1 MAIRVVFATGN
12 AHKVGEV
19 QRILDASDAG
29 VEVLSLEGWPDAPNP
44 VEDGETFAANAL
56 IKARALAAYTGFPAV
71 ADDSGICVD
80 ALNGMPGIFSARWS
94 GVHGQDLANLELL
107 IAQMRDVPDERRGAH
122 FLCAAALVTPEG
134 VERVVEGTIEGS
146 LTREPAGGGGF
157 GYDPIFRPHGYDVTT
172 AELDA
177 DHKNAI
183 SHRGAAFRALAPIIV
198 ELLGDA

>member
-1 MAIRVVFATGN
+1 MSVRVVFATGN

-19 QRILDASDAG
+19 QRILDAANADI
-29 VEVLSLEGWPDAPNP
+29 EVLSLAAWPDAPNP
-44 VEDGETFAANAL
+44 IEDGATFAANAL
-56 IKARALAAYTGFPAV
+56 IKARAIAAHTGLAAI

-94 GVHGQDLANLELL
+94 GSHGRDIENLELL
-107 IAQMRDVPDERRGAH
+107 LGQMREVPDERRGAH
-122 FLCAAALVTPEG
+122 FLCAAALVTPDG
-134 VERVVEGTIEGS
+134 VERVVEGTIEGW

-177 DHKNAI
+177 EHKNAI
-183 SHRGAAFRALAPIIV
+183 SHRGAAFRALAPVIV
-198 ELLGDA
+198 ELLG

>member
-12 AHKVGEV
+12 PHKVGEV
-19 QRILDASDAG
+19 QSILDAVDANIQ
-29 VEVLSLEGWPDAPNP
+29 VVSLAAWPDAPNP
-44 VEDGETFAANAL
+44 VEDGATFAANAL
-56 IKARALAAYTGFPAV
+56 IKARAIAGHTGLPTI

-94 GVHGQDLANLELL
+94 GTHGRDEENLAL
-107 IAQMRDVPDERRGAH
+107 ILAQLHDVPDVRRSAH
-122 FLCAAALVTPEG
+122 FLCAAALVTAAG
-134 VERVVEGTIEGS
+134 VERVVEGTIEGT

-177 DHKNAI
+177 EHKNAI
-183 SHRGAAFRALAPIIV
+183 SHRGAAFRALAPVIV
-198 ELLGDA
+198 ELLG

>member
-19 QRILDASDAG
+19 QSILDAANADI
-29 VEVLSLEGWPDAPNP
+29 EVLSLAAWPDAPNP
-44 VEDGETFAANAL
+44 VEDGSTFAANAL
-56 IKARALAAYTGFPAV
+56 IKARAIAAHTGLPAI

-94 GVHGQDLANLELL
+94 GSHGRDAENLELL
-107 IAQMRDVPDERRGAH
+107 LGQVREVPDERRGAH
-122 FLCAAALVTPEG
+122 FLCAAALVTADG
-134 VERVVEGTIEGS
+134 VERVVEGTIDGV

-177 DHKNAI
+177 EHKNSI
-183 SHRGAAFRALAPIIV
+183 SHRGAAFRALVPVIV
-198 ELLGDA
+198 ELLG